1 MSIIYWQ
8 WQYHIAKFQWYFDP
22 LVLAI
27 AADACCLFILFN
39 SIVYYAYICTVIL
52 WKQICHFSSCHLLR
66 GNTYINSKLFVILIL
81 TVSGLQNRIA
91 NTIEF
96 SYKIFHAQFPKI
108 AFVHKISVYVHVSPP
123 LRPAIATH
131 KKRSCISQWNKCYK
145 LLFSLYGTCYWYCLW
160 MGMALVTKYV
170 VITCQ
175 RRGRWCYISYSFYK
189 RRHFNSKEKQG
200 TSGVKVSGGTCN

>member
-1 MSIIYWQ
+1 MIFWPFGICCWCMLLIYPLEFHCLLCVHMYCYSLEADLPFFIMPPSKRKHIRKFWSI
-8 WQYHIAKFQWYFDP
+8 F
-22 LVLAI
+22 
-27 AADACCLFILFN
+27 
-39 SIVYYAYICTVIL
+39 
-52 WKQICHFSSCHLLR
+52 
-66 GNTYINSKLFVILIL
+66 ILIL
-81 TVSGLQNRIA
+81 TVSGLKNRIA

-123 LRPAIATH
+123 LRPVIATH

-200 TSGVKVSGGTCN
+200 TSGVKVSGGMCN